1 MITKEQKIINAVADK
16 LPIKVFPQP
25 PLLPKLRNAF
35 PDAAIKIDSILE
47 IHKMFDGG
55 DEAGIACEV
64 RPLNYDLS
72 KVQTVILSSITQ
84 FRIKVG
90 EPHFE
95 VLQDYITKRVKKLQ
109 KQNRGL
115 SFMDIPKRK

>member
-1 MITKEQKIINAVADK
+1 MITKEQKIINEVAEK

-25 PLLPKLRNAF
+25 PILPKLREIF
-35 PDAAIKIDSILE
+35 PGATIKIDSILE
-47 IHKMFDGG
+47 IHRMFDGG

-64 RPLNYDLS
+64 RPVNYDLS
-72 KVQTVILSSITQ
+72 KAQSVILSSITQ

-95 VLQDYITKRVKKLQ
+95 ELQDYITKRVKKLQ

-115 SFMDIPKRK
+115 TFMDIPRRK

>member
-25 PLLPKLRNAF
+25 PILPKLRETF
-35 PDAAIKIDSILE
+35 PDAVIKIDSILE
-47 IHKMFDGG
+47 IHSMLDGG
-55 DEAGIACEV
+55 DEAGIACEI
-64 RPLNYDLS
+64 RPLNYDS
-72 KVQTVILSSITQ
+72 AKAQTVILSSITQ

>member
-1 MITKEQKIINAVADK
+1 MITKEKKIINEVAGE

-25 PLLPKLRNAF
+25 PILAKLRETF

-47 IHKMFDGG
+47 IHSMVDLG
-55 DEAGIACEV
+55 DEGGIGCEIL
-64 RPLNYDLS
+64 PLNYDRNKAKAAVLA
-72 KVQTVILSSITQ
+72 SITQ

-95 VLQDYITKRVKKLQ
+95 ELQNYITKRVKKLQ
-109 KQNRGL
+109 KLNRGL
-115 SFMDIPKRK
+115 TFMDIPKRK